1 MDPSDPFLIMRRIMK
16 NPADAI
22 IANAPAGSG
31 QLSYGSDIEIV
42 PLFDINIKII
52 FSLIEFEIK
61 VPFHMLLR

>member
-1 MDPSDPFLIMRRIMK
+1 MDPPDPFLIMRRIMK

-22 IANAPAGSG
+22 IANASAGSR

-52 FSLIEFEIK
+52 FSLIEF
-61 VPFHMLLR
+61 